1 MLKNTQLHRICWAIV
16 ITGSAIAGFSS
27 AAMAQSSQDD
37 GYQSNEKN
45 GMYGDAPA
53 GLDPLD
59 IIHRAQ
65 QSNGR
70 SAAEFDQEFQTQIDS
85 SASDFKRLQ
94 QQKILEQQQLQQ
106 PTVKEKIE
114 PSETIE
120 QNK

>member
-1 MLKNTQLHRICWAIV
+1 MLKNNQLNRICGTVV
-16 ITGSAIAGFSS
+16 IATVAIAGLSSS
-27 AAMAQSSQDD
+27 ALAQAGEDD
-37 GYQSNEKN
+37 GYQSNEKS
-45 GMYGDAPA
+45 GIYGDAPA

-106 PTVKEKIE
+106 STTKEQVE
-114 PSETIE
+114 SPETTETIE
-120 QNK
+120 

>member
-1 MLKNTQLHRICWAIV
+1 MLKNNQLNRICWAMV
-16 ITGSAIAGFSS
+16 IATIAIAGLSSS
-27 AAMAQSSQDD
+27 ALAQGGQDD
-37 GYQSNEKN
+37 GYQSNEKS
-45 GMYGDAPA
+45 GIYGDAPA

-94 QQKILEQQQLQQ
+94 QQKILEQQQSQQ
-106 PTVKEKIE
+106 STTKEQVEPPETVG
-114 PSETIE
+114 
-120 QNK
+120 QN

>member
-1 MLKNTQLHRICWAIV
+1 MLKNNQLNRFCGAMV
-16 ITGSAIAGFSS
+16 IATIAIAGLSS
-27 AAMAQSSQDD
+27 STLAQGGGDD
-37 GYQSNEKN
+37 GYQSNEKS
-45 GMYGDAPA
+45 GIYGDAPA
-53 GLDPLD
+53 GLDPLE

-94 QQKILEQQQLQQ
+94 QQKILEQQQSQQ
-106 PTVKEKIE
+106 SQPPTTKDQVE

-120 QNK
+120 